1 MRILK
6 VTKNQGFILS
16 LEDKFMKNPK
26 DGFKL
31 THYSLLRVKPF
42 INKYNWEEKD
52 FPSEK
57 DELSYNCS

>member
-1 MRILK
+1 MTILK
-6 VTKNQGFILS
+6 ATKSQGFILS
-16 LEDKFMKNPK
+16 LEDKFLKKPM
-26 DGFKL
+26 DGVKL
-31 THYSLLRVKPF
+31 TPYSLLKVKPF